1 MTQLVRTL
9 RLRDLVLLIIGSIIG
24 SGIFLVPGGILRQV
38 DHSIG
43 IASLVWIAG
52 GVLSLLGALSYS
64 ELAAM
69 KPQSGGLY
77 VYVRDGFGPLPAFL
91 YGWTMFLA
99 IASGTMASLAVAFS
113 TYLGEI
119 VPLGPLAEKIIA
131 IGVIAVITAVNVWG
145 TRHSSDLQNWTTLA
159 KVSLIVMLCAILL
172 LLGHGYSAIPGAL
185 WAENISG
192 SLLSKFGLAMITVL
206 WAYEG
211 WQFVTYS
218 AGEAIEPQKN
228 FPRALFSSVLL
239 MVGLYLVTNLGY
251 LAALGP
257 ARAAESDTIAA
268 SSIAFVLGPSA
279 AKLVSLTILISVF
292 SALNTVPLTAPR
304 VFYAMAND
312 GLFFRKLAEVH
323 PRFRTPA
330 LAIIA
335 LGVWSAVMSCMGKF
349 QELISYTMFMAWIF
363 YGLGAA
369 SVFAYRRKYPGLPRP
384 YRVPGYPWTPLLF
397 ILAAA
402 ALVLN
407 VIVSKPKSA
416 AIGLGIVALGL
427 PAYLV
432 WARKGRLPEA
442 PALAPAEAKPTG
454 KLLI

>member
-1 MTQLVRTL
+1 MAQLVRTL
-9 RLRDLVLLIIGSIIG
+9 RLRDLVLLIVGSIIG

-52 GVLSLLGALSYS
+52 GVLSLLGALSYG

-69 KPQSGGLY
+69 KPEAGGLY

-91 YGWTMFLA
+91 YGWSMFLA

-119 VPLGPLAEKIIA
+119 VSLSPSAEKIIA
-131 IGVIAVITAVNVWG
+131 IGVITVITAVNIWG

-159 KVSLIVMLCAILL
+159 KVLLIAVLCAILL

-185 WAENISG
+185 WTENISG

-211 WQFVTYS
+211 WQFATYS
-218 AGEAIEPQKN
+218 AGEVIEPQKN

-239 MVGLYLVTNLGY
+239 MAGVYLVTNLGY

-330 LAIIA
+330 VAILA

-369 SVFAYRRKYPGLPRP
+369 SVFAYRRKYPELTRP

-407 VIVSKPKSA
+407 VIVSTPKSA

-432 WARKGRLPEA
+432 WARKRRLPEA
-442 PALAPAEAKPTG
+442 PALAPGKAKPTG
-454 KLLI
+454 EA

>member
-69 KPQSGGLY
+69 KPESGGLY

-159 KVSLIVMLCAILL
+159 KVLLIVMLSAILL
-172 LLGHGYSAIPGAL
+172 LLGHGYSAIPGSL
-185 WAENISG
+185 WNENISG

-218 AGEAIEPQKN
+218 AGEVIEPQKN

-239 MVGLYLVTNLGY
+239 MVGLYLVTNLRLPRRTRSGTRCGVGHDRREFHRIRARSFSGQIGVAHDPY
-251 LAALGP
+251 FGFQRAQHRPSNRP
-257 ARAAESDTIAA
+257 AR
-268 SSIAFVLGPSA
+268 VLRHGQ
-279 AKLVSLTILISVF
+279 
-292 SALNTVPLTAPR
+292 R
-304 VFYAMAND
+304 
-312 GLFFRKLAEVH
+312 
-323 PRFRTPA
+323 RTF
-330 LAIIA
+330 L
-335 LGVWSAVMSCMGKF
+335 
-349 QELISYTMFMAWIF
+349 
-363 YGLGAA
+363 
-369 SVFAYRRKYPGLPRP
+369 R
-384 YRVPGYPWTPLLF
+384 
-397 ILAAA
+397 
-402 ALVLN
+402 
-407 VIVSKPKSA
+407 
-416 AIGLGIVALGL
+416 
-427 PAYLV
+427 
-432 WARKGRLPEA
+432 
-442 PALAPAEAKPTG
+442 
-454 KLLI
+454 